1 MLIQYKT
8 TRSKREVTRECGQ
21 RIIAAGIAVRVSKP
35 RKPRAETVAS
45 DEQKPKR
52 EYKRRDMQAEG

>member
-1 MLIQYKT
+1 MLIQYKA
-8 TRSKREVTRECGQ
+8 TRSKREVTRDCGQ
-21 RIIAAGIAVRVSKP
+21 RLIAAGIAVRVSKP
-35 RKPRAETVAS
+35 RKPRAERGT